1 MAKKKKLNTNF
12 SLSYLLPPIRYTLGA
27 FLFNMILSFPIFSAD
42 SQTSL
47 NTEKARENYRI
58 FLQKL
63 KELNTEYKQV
73 TGEMAQVVKEEGV
86 PQWDPGD
93 ADRKIGELFAKEN
106 KPSAPAQGVTIEES
120 QRELTV
126 TIDMPGVKKDSF
138 KITSRDGKKLIVFAE
153 RKTEIEP
160 KKMEKIIDL
169 PSAVDPKGAKASYED
184 GILTIKLTKIS
195 LQETAIP
202 VK

>member
-1 MAKKKKLNTNF
+1 MTKISKGLTLIF
-12 SLSYLLPPIRYTLGA
+12 VLSICLFKTTLGC
-27 FLFNMILSFPIFSAD
+27 AD
-42 SQTSL
+42 NNQNTV
-47 NTEKARENYRI
+47 NTEQARENYRI
-58 FLQKL
+58 FLRKL

-93 ADRKIGELFAKEN
+93 ADKKIGELFAKEN
-106 KPSAPAQGVTIEES
+106 KQSAPAQGVTIGES

-126 TIDMPGVKKDSF
+126 TIDMPGIKKNSF
-138 KITSRDGKKLIVFAE
+138 RITSRDGKKLIVFAE

-160 KKMEKIIDL
+160 KKVEKIIEL
-169 PSAVDPKGAKASYED
+169 PSVVDPKGAKASYED

-195 LQETAIP
+195 PQETAIP
-202 VK
+202 VQ